1 VTSDWERFMSR
12 ALALAESPDA
22 PRGLNPRVGCV
33 IVDDSGVVGEGYH
46 RGAGTAHAEVDALGR
61 CVRSPRGATAV
72 VTLEPCAHV
81 GRTGPCSQALIEAG
95 VARVVFAQSD
105 PTPEAS
111 GGAEA
116 LCEAGVVVESGVLRV
131 EAESINADWTFMK
144 SRGRPFVILKLA
156 GSLDGRVDS
165 AGPDRLLLT
174 GPEAQARVHALRAE
188 VDAIAVG
195 SGTLVADDP
204 RLTVRQASNPSRPLR
219 VVLGVT
225 AVPDEARVRDGEAEF
240 LQIVERDPRAAL
252 AALAARGIQRLLLEG
267 GPTVAAAY
275 LEAGVVDEVR
285 WFVSPLLVG
294 QGTSALSGLT
304 SQIAL
309 DVISVDVVGEDVCI
323 RGVPAT
329 RGA

>member
-1 VTSDWERFMSR
+1 
-12 ALALAESPDA
+12 
-22 PRGLNPRVGCV
+22 
-33 IVDDSGVVGEGYH
+33 
-46 RGAGTAHAEVDALGR
+46 
-61 CVRSPRGATAV
+61 
-72 VTLEPCAHV
+72 
-81 GRTGPCSQALIEAG
+81 
-95 VARVVFAQSD
+95 VFAQSD

-116 LCEAGVVVESGVLRV
+116 LREAGVVVESGVLRV

-144 SRGRPFVILKLA
+144 SRGRPFVILKFA

-165 AGPDRLLLT
+165 AGTERLLLT

-240 LQIVERDPRAAL
+240 LQIVERDPHAAL
-252 AALAARGIQRLLLEG
+252 AALASRGIQRLLLEG

-294 QGTSALSGLT
+294 QGTSALSSLT